1 MLIEIPMYSKIN
13 NVKSIFFELISNG
26 IVPILAHPERYTAY
40 YNDID
45 FFLDLRNMGVLM
57 QMNASSIVGDYGR
70 KAKKM
75 VTKLLKANLISFV
88 GTDIHSEYEE
98 KNNLIPK
105 IEKKLKKIVGE
116 DKFIEITINNFARA
130 IRNEDIL

>member
-1 MLIEIPMYSKIN
+1 
-13 NVKSIFFELISNG
+13 
-26 IVPILAHPERYTAY
+26 
-40 YNDID
+40 
-45 FFLDLRNMGVLM
+45 
-57 QMNASSIVGDYGR
+57 
-70 KAKKM
+70 M

-116 DKFIEITINNFARA
+116 DKFIEITINNFARV